1 MGCRFV
7 TTLSDYSGVLTVS
20 VDAQMLPV
28 LGGKGAG
35 GGGGYCVFKNIERLS
50 IFFILKNTPSYFW

>member
-1 MGCRFV
+1 MGCRIV
-7 TTLSDYSGVLTVS
+7 TTLSDYSGVNGS

-35 GGGGYCVFKNIERLS
+35 GGGE
-50 IFFILKNTPSYFW
+50 ILCFQKH